1 MVPVAVHLT
10 ALPRPSRDGKTIVMV
25 TGRVRNLTD
34 RPLDTRVHMSDL
46 LVDGVPWP
54 SWSLAIGNGTIDPRL
69 VELPSGEEASFS
81 RELDVSSLPPG
92 RHVLVL
98 RVLGVESN
106 PVPH

>member
-1 MVPVAVHLT
+1 M
-10 ALPRPSRDGKTIVMV
+10 VMV
-25 TGRVRNLTD
+25 TGRVRNLTGG
-34 RPLDTRVHMSDL
+34 PIDTQVYMSDL
-46 LVDGVPWP
+46 LIDGVPWP

-69 VELPSGEEASFS
+69 VELPAGEEASFS
-81 RELDVSSLPPG
+81 RELDASLLPPG